1 MYICVCVYVF
11 IYIYINIKRGD
22 TVNNSVLC
30 WPKNLFRFFHKIF
43 QKNLN
48 ELLSNPIC

>member
-1 MYICVCVYVF
+1 MCVCVYVC
-11 IYIYINIKRGD
+11 IYIYINIQRGD